1 WEGSLVAIRLSNG
14 LRTALYGQYG
24 ITAMMQY
31 GFIEVYSGTQPTDA
45 NAEPTG
51 TLLGRITN
59 NGVPHVTGTS
69 TGGLTLTQDTNGR
82 LTSLGAWRLTGIA
95 SGTAGWWRW
104 KWNAP
109 DDDSLSLYY
118 PRIDGDVGT
127 ALVLANTAI
136 TAATDEEISSFILV
150 FTED

>member
-1 WEGSLVAIRLSNG
+1 MAIRLSQG
-14 LRTALYGQYG
+14 LKSALYGDFG

-31 GFIEVYSGTQPTDA
+31 GLIEVYSGTQPLTA
-45 NAEPTG
+45 NEAPTG
-51 TLLGRITN
+51 ILLGTITN
-59 NGVPHVTGTS
+59 NGDTHVPGTA
-69 TGGLTLTQDTNGR
+69 TGGLRLDFDVNSRLVASGTWTLTGV
-82 LTSLGAWRLTGIA
+82 A

-118 PRIDGDVGT
+118 PRMDGDVGT

-136 TAATDEEISSFILV
+136 TGATDEPISSFILQ
-150 FTED
+150 FTEE